1 MTLLLLLL
9 RNTYSQEGE
18 MSAVNTIKKI
28 KTIRG
33 VPPHVY
39 NLDPKRYQKD
49 YDTIKG
55 IRKAKKLSNER
66 RGYNV

>member
-1 MTLLLLLL
+1 
-9 RNTYSQEGE
+9 
-18 MSAVNTIKKI
+18 MSAANTIKKI

-55 IRKAKKLSNER
+55 IMKAEKLPSERK
-66 RGYNV
+66 GYNV

>member
-1 MTLLLLLL
+1 
-9 RNTYSQEGE
+9 
-18 MSAVNTIKKI
+18 MSAANTIKKI

-39 NLDPKRYQKD
+39 RLDKKRYQKD

-55 IRKAKKLSNER
+55 IKQAKRLPGERKN
-66 RGYNV
+66 YNV

>member
-1 MTLLLLLL
+1 MAA
-9 RNTYSQEGE
+9 ND
-18 MSAVNTIKKI
+18 IKKI

-39 NLDPKRYQKD
+39 NLDKKRYQKD

-55 IRKAKKLSNER
+55 IRKAKKAVNDV
-66 RGYNV
+66 NA